1 MQRNKAG
8 SSVGSQIT
16 VVVADDHEIVR
27 SALRA
32 KLESAESPEARF
44 VLVGEAKNG
53 LEAIAC
59 IKETQPDLV
68 FLDISMPLASG
79 LEIIHD
85 LRRWSPHT
93 KILAFTGVMASGLLA
108 NVTASG
114 VDALFSK
121 VTDLQLVFDK
131 LPLILRGGRYIDP
144 ELVELIETGEQI
156 PELTARERQILNMVV
171 TGKSNKE
178 IARLLH
184 ISPKTVDKHRTSF
197 MQKLNVHSLAEL
209 MARAVKDGLIDPYF

>member
-1 MQRNKAG
+1 MNNTEL
-8 SSVGSQIT
+8 SVGSQIT

-27 SALRA
+27 SALSAR
-32 KLESAESPEARF
+32 LESEGSGETSYR
-44 VLVGEAKNG
+44 LVGEAKNG

-59 IKETQPDLV
+59 IKAEQPDLV

-93 KILAFTGVMASGLLA
+93 KIIAFTGVTASGLLA
-108 NVTASG
+108 NVTATG

-121 VTDLQLVFDK
+121 ATDLERVFEK
-131 LPLILRGGRYIDP
+131 LPLILRGGRFIDP
-144 ELVELIETGEQI
+144 ELVELIEAGAQL
-156 PELTARERQILNMVV
+156 PDLTARERQVLNMVV

-178 IARLLH
+178 IARLLN

-197 MQKLNVHSLAEL
+197 MQKLDVHSLAEL

>member
-1 MQRNKAG
+1 VKNVELR
-8 SSVGSQIT
+8 VGSQIT

-27 SALRA
+27 SALRTR
-32 KLESAESPEARF
+32 LESEGPNAGDYK
-44 VLVGEAKNG
+44 LVGEAKNG

-59 IKETQPDLV
+59 IKNQQPDLI

-93 KILAFTGVMASGLLA
+93 KILAFTGVTASGLLA
-108 NVTASG
+108 NVTATG

-121 VTDLQLVFDK
+121 ATDLELVFEK
-131 LPLILRGGRYIDP
+131 LPLILRGGRFIDP
-144 ELVELIETGEQI
+144 ELVELIEAGAQI
-156 PELTARERQILNMVV
+156 PDLTARERQVLNMVV

-178 IARLLH
+178 IARLLN

-197 MQKLNVHSLAEL
+197 MQKLDVHSLAEL